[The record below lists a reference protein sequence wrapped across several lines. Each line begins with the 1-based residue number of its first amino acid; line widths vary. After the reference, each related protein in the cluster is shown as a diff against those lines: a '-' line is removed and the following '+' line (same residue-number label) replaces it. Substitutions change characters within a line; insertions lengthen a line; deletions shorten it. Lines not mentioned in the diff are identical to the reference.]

1 MIQQPPR
8 FTRTDTLFPYTTLF
22 RSFAGLNAN
31 IFAGYASA
39 LTAYY
44 DYLENGGVP
53 SGYAVLSQ
61 QAIRDYIAALQA
73 AEASDAFLADL
84 SEFYG
89 SYFAFVAGGGNPD
102 QFAGLPVPPNFPA
115 FAAALN
121 AYAAFLA
128 GDRKSTRLNSRH

>member
-1 MIQQPPR
+1 MIRRLPR
-8 FTRTDTLFPYTTLF
+8 STRTYTRFPYTTLC
-22 RSFAGLNAN
+22 RS
-31 IFAGYASA
+31 ASA

-73 AEASDAFLADL
+73 AAASDAFLADL

-89 SYFAFVAGGGNPD
+89 SYFAFVSGGGNPD
-102 QFAGLPVPPNFPA
+102 PFAGLPVPPNFPA
-115 FAAALN
+115 FPAAPPP
-121 AYAAFLA
+121 YASLLA
-128 GDRKSTRLNSRH
+128 PPAPPPHFS